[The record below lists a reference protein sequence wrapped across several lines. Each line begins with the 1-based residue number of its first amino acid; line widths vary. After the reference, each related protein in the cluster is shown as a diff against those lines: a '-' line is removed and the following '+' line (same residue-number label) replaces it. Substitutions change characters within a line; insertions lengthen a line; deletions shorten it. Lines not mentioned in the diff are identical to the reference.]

1 MEKSLLKEVL
11 KNCIPAILSLM
22 MIGLYGVIDGLFV
35 GIATSDIG
43 LAAINIA
50 WPLIACVNA
59 IGVTIGTAG
68 SVLMSVEK
76 GNGNETKSKEI
87 FSTTIIAIVSTAI
100 ITTILLL
107 PIYPRILEMFGA
119 KGEIL
124 IEADKYT
131 KTIICGCIFQALG
144 TGIIPILRNKDKA
157 FAAMMCMFA
166 GTGLNVFVNYYLI
179 FVLELGVQGAAM
191 ATVFA
196 QFIVTVIGSIIL
208 FREEKL
214 FAIFKWKHFDRII
227 KVGIATFG
235 ITVSPSI
242 VLMFTNLQ
250 CLKYGGDIAVA
261 SYAVISYITFPV
273 QSMLSGVGEGVQ
285 PLISLCV
292 GANDEDKLRRIRK
305 ISLGILFIFACIL
318 TIVVVVLSENLGIWF
333 GLSKEALEVFKTGI
347 LIYAYAFIL
356 AAFAKFNV
364 SYLNSTIQTSKA
376 IFLTYSES
384 LIVTPILI
392 FLLPVIFK
400 TEGIWLSF
408 GVTAM
413 VQLLIYQIVS
423 RKRVYEAA
431 VGIIK

>member
-1 MEKSLLKEVL
+1 MESSLLKEVL
-11 KNCIPAILSLM
+11 RSCIPAILSLM

-35 GIATSDIG
+35 GNATSDVG

-76 GNGNETKSKEI
+76 GNGNEKRSKEI
-87 FSTTIIAIVSTAI
+87 FSTTIIAIVMTAI
-100 ITTILLL
+100 ITTVLLL

-144 TGIIPILRNKDKA
+144 TGIIPILRNKNKA

-196 QFIVTVIGSIIL
+196 QFIVTVMGSVIL

-214 FAIFKWKHFDRII
+214 FPIFKWKHFARII

-250 CLKYGGDIAVA
+250 CLKYGGHIAAA

-292 GANDEDKLRRIRK
+292 GANDKDKLIKIRK
-305 ISLGILFIFACIL
+305 IALGILFIFACIL
-318 TIVVVVLSENLGIWF
+318 TMVVVLLSENLGIWF
-333 GLSKEALEVFKTGI
+333 GLSKEALEIFKTGI
-347 LIYAYAFIL
+347 LIYAYVFVL
-356 AAFAKFNV
+356 AGFAKFNV
-364 SYLNSTIQTSKA
+364 SYLNSTLQTSKA

-384 LIVTPILI
+384 LVVTPIFI

-408 GVTAM
+408 GVTAV
-413 VQLLIYQIVS
+413 VQLVIYQIVS
-423 RKRVYEAA
+423 SRK
-431 VGIIK
+431 